1 MSWMLVLRSRARFS
15 AAGAGF
21 SCSEASRLRTN
32 VSIGE
37 FDRRGWGAGGHHL
50 DWYCSGSPLAHVA
63 AASVLHTSRAEL
75 VALIGQEAYEELVRL
90 CEHARPAH
98 PASG

>member
-1 MSWMLVLRSRARFS
+1 MTRPDGSTYT
-15 AAGAGF
+15 
-21 SCSEASRLRTN
+21 E

-37 FDRRGWGAGGHHL
+37 YDRRGWGGGGHDL

-63 AASVLHTSRAEL
+63 ADTVLHTSRAEL
-75 VALIGQEAYEELVRL
+75 VALIGQAAYDELARL
-90 CEHARPAH
+90 CERTPPAH